1 MTLITG
7 AEPKHWHRRED
18 GAVRHDVTDPRR
30 YRGYPQRLWTKDE
43 RSYVQHL
50 EAHEAAATSSLEP
63 TNTDHELVRTY
74 LGYIAEESGRL
85 RVVRELTLVLRHE
98 LATGVSIDASEAAN
112 ALRALLPDSAGGLI
126 IDPPQAPGL
135 GAGMPH
141 EPTGAASA

>member
-7 AEPKHWHRRED
+7 AEPNHWHRRED
-18 GAVRHDVTDPRR
+18 GAVRHDMTDPRR
-30 YRGYPQRLWTKDE
+30 YKGYPQRLWTKDE

-50 EAHEAAATSSLEP
+50 EAHEAAAASSSLEP

-98 LATGVSIDASEAAN
+98 LATGVSIDDSEAAN
-112 ALRALLPDSAGGLI
+112 ALRALLPDPAGGLVER
-126 IDPPQAPGL
+126 PA
-135 GAGMPH
+135 
-141 EPTGAASA
+141 